1 MVGALALA
9 LGFPASVQAATQTI
23 EGQASPSPR
32 MLSIFVSDTGSL
44 QARRGVPF
52 VGQPGQTQAE
62 SGMFFPAGLAGPAAN
77 FWHLRVKGA
86 PADNVTF
93 GPRDA
98 PVTSVSN
105 GPVLGD
111 WSAASPARVSTVM
124 RIQHTGADLFE
135 VTQTTL
141 YVAAELRFR
150 VVWDIRNLSTQT
162 IPFVFGTS
170 ADLFI
175 ESDAGEGVLL
185 AGPPRFLGGR
195 NKFTATV
202 GGVEEA
208 LSSQLPGEASPTV
221 VPPWASYEEGDP
233 FPVTR
238 RLSSQD
244 GFLNTIN
251 PLFMDNGVGVSF
263 NDRATSGLAAGATAR
278 YEVSWHHS
286 RPTVAVVR
294 SEPQAASVAPPSAGA
309 GEPPPPADSNAGPA
323 VSAGVAPGGGDAAD
337 TTAPV
342 IRALKLSRSA
352 ARSSFAGRT
361 PTISFRL
368 SEAADVVLR
377 IVRRTAGRRLTVRK
391 VTRANLRAGAHSARI
406 AGKRLAPGSYVISA
420 RPVDAAGNSGAARSA
435 AFRISAR

>member
-1 MVGALALA
+1 MSNARTRSRLVVGALALA

-150 VVWDIRNLSTQT
+150 VVWDIRNPSTQT

-263 NDRATSGLAAGATAR
+263 NDRATSGHR
-278 YEVSWHHS
+278 
-286 RPTVAVVR
+286 
-294 SEPQAASVAPPSAGA
+294 
-309 GEPPPPADSNAGPA
+309 
-323 VSAGVAPGGGDAAD
+323 
-337 TTAPV
+337 
-342 IRALKLSRSA
+342 RA
-352 ARSSFAGRT
+352 F
-361 PTISFRL
+361 
-368 SEAADVVLR
+368 
-377 IVRRTAGRRLTVRK
+377 RTAGRVRRAAERGRRRAAAARRQQRRACRLRWC
-391 VTRANLRAGAHSARI
+391 RARRRRCRRHHGAGHPRSAR
-406 AGKRLAPGSYVISA
+406 ASA
-420 RPVDAAGNSGAARSA
+420 RGARRDPLSPGAPRPSRSGSARRRTSCCGSCAERPGAA
-435 AFRISAR
+435 